1 MKTKQLIVAIISI
14 TFLNQ
19 SLNAQDV
26 HFSQYSETPSSI
38 NPALIGVK
46 YETRATLNYKNQ
58 WSSIGNKYETM
69 AFSFEQTIKHK
80 KLKNNY
86 LAVAVNIFKDVAG
99 DAQLK
104 SLNPN
109 LGISFL
115 QKINKNMMLSSG
127 IQSGFFYKTIDVS
140 SLHWGEQ
147 WNGYSYDSNLPSGEK
162 TPRSSV
168 TSFDI
173 GGGLNLNYVQSEGF
187 ISSKDAARFDI
198 GFSLF
203 HFGLTNNAF
212 ISSSEK
218 LNTKFCTYFNG
229 EFSIPNSRNAIMP
242 SFLYMRQG
250 PNSEFITGALFKFI
264 LGDPSTYTANKKP
277 FSISVGGYY
286 RFKDAI
292 VPSVLFQLDKY
303 AVGVSYDI
311 NISAL
316 TPASNRLG
324 GIELMLKYN
333 ILSGYGINLGRSDA
347 QPSY

>member
-1 MKTKQLIVAIISI
+1 MKTQQLIIAIISI

-187 ISSKDAARFDI
+187 ISSKDAARFDL

-203 HFGLTNNAF
+203 HFGLTNNSF
-212 ISSSEK
+212 ISNSEK

-303 AVGVSYDI
+303 AFGVSYDI

-316 TPASNRLG
+316 TPATNRLG

>member
-187 ISSKDAARFDI
+187 ISSKDAARFDL

-203 HFGLTNNAF
+203 HFGLANNAF

-303 AVGVSYDI
+303 AFGVSYDI

>member
-1 MKTKQLIVAIISI
+1 
-14 TFLNQ
+14 
-19 SLNAQDV
+19 
-26 HFSQYSETPSSI
+26 
-38 NPALIGVK
+38 
-46 YETRATLNYKNQ
+46 
-58 WSSIGNKYETM
+58 M

-187 ISSKDAARFDI
+187 ISSKDAARFDL

-212 ISSSEK
+212 ISNSEK

-303 AVGVSYDI
+303 AFGVSYDI

-316 TPASNRLG
+316 TPATNRLG

-333 ILSGYGINLGRSDA
+333 ILSGYGINLGRTDA

>member
-1 MKTKQLIVAIISI
+1 
-14 TFLNQ
+14 
-19 SLNAQDV
+19 
-26 HFSQYSETPSSI
+26 
-38 NPALIGVK
+38 
-46 YETRATLNYKNQ
+46 
-58 WSSIGNKYETM
+58 
-69 AFSFEQTIKHK
+69 
-80 KLKNNY
+80 
-86 LAVAVNIFKDVAG
+86 
-99 DAQLK
+99 
-104 SLNPN
+104 
-109 LGISFL
+109 
-115 QKINKNMMLSSG
+115 MMLSSG

-187 ISSKDAARFDI
+187 ISSKDAARFDL

-203 HFGLTNNAF
+203 HFSLTNNSF
-212 ISSSEK
+212 ISNSEK

-303 AVGVSYDI
+303 AFGVSYDI

>member
-1 MKTKQLIVAIISI
+1 MKIQQLIIAIISI

-187 ISSKDAARFDI
+187 ISSKDAARFDL

-212 ISSSEK
+212 ISNSEK
-218 LNTKFCTYFNG
+218 LKTKFCTYFNG

-303 AVGVSYDI
+303 AFGVSYDI

-333 ILSGYGINLGRSDA
+333 ILSGYGINLGRTDA

>member
-1 MKTKQLIVAIISI
+1 MKIQQLIIAIISI

-187 ISSKDAARFDI
+187 ISSKDAARFDL

-212 ISSSEK
+212 ISNSEK

-242 SFLYMRQG
+242 SFLYTRQG

-277 FSISVGGYY
+277 FSISLGGYY

>member
-1 MKTKQLIVAIISI
+1 
-14 TFLNQ
+14 
-19 SLNAQDV
+19 
-26 HFSQYSETPSSI
+26 
-38 NPALIGVK
+38 
-46 YETRATLNYKNQ
+46 
-58 WSSIGNKYETM
+58 
-69 AFSFEQTIKHK
+69 
-80 KLKNNY
+80 
-86 LAVAVNIFKDVAG
+86 
-99 DAQLK
+99 
-104 SLNPN
+104 
-109 LGISFL
+109 
-115 QKINKNMMLSSG
+115 MMLSSG

-187 ISSKDAARFDI
+187 ISSKDAARFDL

-250 PNSEFITGALFKFI
+250 PNSEFITGALFKII

-277 FSISVGGYY
+277 FSVSLGGYY

-303 AVGVSYDI
+303 AFGVSYDI

-316 TPASNRLG
+316 TPATNRLG

>member
-1 MKTKQLIVAIISI
+1 MKVKHLIITIISI
-14 TFLNQ
+14 TILNE
-19 SLNAQDV
+19 SINAQDI

-80 KLKNNY
+80 KLINNY
-86 LAVAVNIFKDVAG
+86 FAVALNIFKDVAG

-115 QKINKNMMLSSG
+115 QKINKTMMLSSG

-147 WNGYSYDSNLPSGEK
+147 WNGYSFDSNLPSGEK

-187 ISSKDAARFDI
+187 ISSKDAARFDLGI
-198 GFSLF
+198 SLY
-203 HFGLTNNAF
+203 HFGLANNSF

-218 LNTKFCTYFNG
+218 LNTKFCAYFNG

-264 LGDPSTYTANKKP
+264 LGDPSTYTENKKP
-277 FSISVGGYY
+277 FSLSVGGYY
-286 RFKDAI
+286 RYKDAI

-303 AVGVSYDI
+303 AFGASYDF

-316 TPASNRLG
+316 TPATNRLG

>member
-69 AFSFEQTIKHK
+69 AFTFEQTIKHK

-127 IQSGFFYKTIDVS
+127 IQSGFFYNTIDVS

-147 WNGYSYDSNLPSGEK
+147 WNGYSFDSNLPSGEK
-162 TPRSSV
+162 TPRSAV

-187 ISSKDAARFDI
+187 ISSKDAARFDLGI
-198 GFSLF
+198 SLF
-203 HFGLTNNAF
+203 HFGLANNAF

-277 FSISVGGYY
+277 FSISIGGYY

-303 AVGVSYDI
+303 AFGVSYDI

-316 TPASNRLG
+316 TPATNRLG

-333 ILSGYGINLGRSDA
+333 ILSGYGINLGRTDA

>member
-1 MKTKQLIVAIISI
+1 MKSKQLIIAIISI
-14 TFLNQ
+14 TFINQ

-86 LAVAVNIFKDVAG
+86 LAIAVNIFKDVAG

-187 ISSKDAARFDI
+187 ISSKDAARFDL

-203 HFGLTNNAF
+203 HFGLTNNSF
-212 ISSSEK
+212 ISNSEK

-333 ILSGYGINLGRSDA
+333 ILSGYGINLGRTDA

>member
-1 MKTKQLIVAIISI
+1 MKIQQLIIAIISI

-212 ISSSEK
+212 ISNSEK

-303 AVGVSYDI
+303 AFGVSYDI

-333 ILSGYGINLGRSDA
+333 ILSGYGINLGRTDA

>member
-1 MKTKQLIVAIISI
+1 
-14 TFLNQ
+14 
-19 SLNAQDV
+19 
-26 HFSQYSETPSSI
+26 
-38 NPALIGVK
+38 
-46 YETRATLNYKNQ
+46 
-58 WSSIGNKYETM
+58 M

-187 ISSKDAARFDI
+187 ISSKDAARFDL

-212 ISSSEK
+212 ISNSEK

-277 FSISVGGYY
+277 FSISLGGYY

>member
-1 MKTKQLIVAIISI
+1 MKSKQLIIAIISI

-19 SLNAQDV
+19 SLKAQDV

-187 ISSKDAARFDI
+187 ISSKDAARFDL

-203 HFGLTNNAF
+203 HFSLTNNSF
-212 ISSSEK
+212 ISNSEK

>member
-1 MKTKQLIVAIISI
+1 MKIQQLIIAIITI

-187 ISSKDAARFDI
+187 ISSKDAARFDL

-212 ISSSEK
+212 ISNSEK

-303 AVGVSYDI
+303 AFGVSYDI

-316 TPASNRLG
+316 TPATNRLG

-333 ILSGYGINLGRSDA
+333 ILSGYGINLGRTDA

>member
-187 ISSKDAARFDI
+187 ISSKDAARFDL

-203 HFGLTNNAF
+203 HFGLANNAF
-212 ISSSEK
+212 ILSSEK

-264 LGDPSTYTANKKP
+264 LGDPSTYTANKKT
-277 FSISVGGYY
+277 FSISLGGYY